1 MAIKCFYHPVQ
12 YQAPKK
18 SIPVL
23 ANGGFS
29 HPNITRNKNN
39 VNFSSNVGIGRPLKA
54 QAALFPFLRKKDRIA
69 VKEQL
74 LEAIGPLDR
83 GAEASSEDQIR
94 VNEIVQELESINPT
108 KEPLK
113 SALLNGKWELLYTT
127 SETILKRQRP
137 KILRPSGPIYQAIN
151 TDSLRAQNMETWPF
165 FNQVTANLTPL
176 SGRKVAVKFDK
187 FKIAGLISITAP
199 PQARGELDI
208 TYLDDE
214 LRVSRGDKGNLFI
227 LKMIDPDYKIPL

>member
-94 VNEIVQELESINPT
+94 VNE
-108 KEPLK
+108 
-113 SALLNGKWELLYTT
+113 
-127 SETILKRQRP
+127 RP